1 MASSKGSPK
10 NATGAAE
17 TTLTVLNEG
26 PPSKST
32 TDDPANGGG
41 EEEIVGEPR
50 TFQQKAA
57 KHNIGVTQYQ
67 VEEVI
72 EIMRENVEK
81 VLERDAKL
89 GEMEERA
96 EALYEGASAFQKSA
110 GSLKNK
116 MWLQNL
122 KQTIIMVVVG
132 LILILLG
139 AWYFGFI

>member
-1 MASSKGSPK
+1 MASKGDPK
-10 NATGAAE
+10 APEQPQPGKPPGAGGEGGEKPEGAE
-17 TTLTVLNEG
+17 
-26 PPSKST
+26 
-32 TDDPANGGG
+32 G
-41 EEEIVGEPR
+41 EEEPIVGGPR

-57 KHNIGVTQYQ
+57 SHNISVAQYQ

-96 EALYEGASAFQKSA
+96 ETLYEGASAFQKSA

-116 MWLQNL
+116 MWLANL
-122 KQTIIMVVVG
+122 KQTIIMVVLGV
-132 LILILLG
+132 ILLAIG
-139 AWYFGFI
+139 AKYMDLI

>member
-1 MASSKGSPK
+1 MASKGDAKAPEQTQPGK
-10 NATGAAE
+10 PPGEGA
-17 TTLTVLNEG
+17 EG
-26 PPSKST
+26 GEKPE
-32 TDDPANGGG
+32 G
-41 EEEIVGEPR
+41 EEEPIVGGPR

-57 KHNIGVTQYQ
+57 AHNISVAQYQ

-96 EALYEGASAFQKSA
+96 ETLYEGASAFQKSA

-116 MWLQNL
+116 MWLANL
-122 KQTIIMVVVG
+122 KQTIIMVVLG
-132 LILILLG
+132 LVLLAIAAKYMDLI
-139 AWYFGFI
+139 